1 MKILYHHRIA
11 ALDGGEV
18 VHIEELISALR
29 DLGHEVV
36 TIGHVDMEA
45 ERPAGGPSVFDATQR
60 GLPKFLRESLELG
73 YSLLAYRRLRQAC
86 LTHKPDILYERA
98 NLFLLA
104 GVWIKRKFGLPYLLE
119 VNAPLYHERCS
130 HGGIALKRLAR
141 WSEETTWRN
150 ADYVLPVSKVLADY
164 VRSAGVPDERIVV
177 VPNAVNLKRFS
188 APLDGTEAKKRLS
201 LEGRMVL
208 GFAGYL
214 RAWHRLDRVIDLL
227 ERDDGNNLH
236 FLVIGDGSGLPALR
250 RQVRARGVSQQ
261 VTFLGPA
268 PRDDMAG
275 LISAFDIALQ
285 PGVTAYASP
294 LKTYEYMALGR
305 VIVAPDTPNIRE
317 ILSHG
322 ETALLFD
329 SDSTTSF
336 GQTIECLVRDP
347 ALRTRLGAAARAVV
361 VDQGLTWENTARR
374 VVALARR
381 RRAREQS
388 AGVATAK
395 ISPD

>member
-11 ALDGGEV
+11 ALDGGEA
-18 VHIEELISALR
+18 VHIAELISALR
-29 DLGHEVV
+29 GLGHEVI

-45 ERPAGGPSVFDATQR
+45 ERPTGGPRVIDAVPR
-60 GLPKFLRESLELG
+60 GLPKFLREPLELG
-73 YSLLAYRRLRQAC
+73 YSLLAYHRLRQAC

-104 GVWIKRKFGLPYLLE
+104 GAWIKRKFGLPYLLE
-119 VNAPLYHERCS
+119 VNAPLYQERNS

-141 WSEETTWRN
+141 WSEETAWRA
-150 ADYVLPVSKVLADY
+150 ADYVLPVSNVLADRI
-164 VRSAGVPDERIVV
+164 RSAGVPEAQIVV
-177 VPNAVNLKRFS
+177 VPNAVNLERFS
-188 APLDGTEAKKRLS
+188 APLDGAEAKKRLG
-201 LEGRMVL
+201 LEGRTVL

-214 RAWHRLDRVIDLL
+214 RVWHRLDRVLDLL
-227 ERDDGNNLH
+227 ERDDDNNLH
-236 FLVIGDGSGLPALR
+236 FLVIGDGLGLSALR
-250 RQVRARGVSQQ
+250 RQVQLRGVSEH
-261 VTFLGPA
+261 VTFLGSQ

-275 LISAFDIALQ
+275 LISAFDIALL

-305 VIVAPDTPNIRE
+305 AIVAPDTPNIRE

-329 SDSTTSF
+329 PDSTTAF
-336 GQTIECLVRDP
+336 GQAIGRLCHDP
-347 ALRTRLGAAARAVV
+347 ALRNMLGTSARATI

-374 VVALARR
+374 VVALAKRLTESSR
-381 RRAREQS
+381 PGSDRIVE
-388 AGVATAK
+388 
-395 ISPD
+395 

>member
-29 DLGHEVV
+29 GLGHEVI

-45 ERPAGGPSVFDATQR
+45 ERPKGGPSVIDAVQR
-60 GLPKFLRESLELG
+60 GLPKFLREPLELG
-73 YSLLAYRRLRQAC
+73 YSLLAYRRLRKAC
-86 LTHKPDILYERA
+86 LAHKPDILYERA

-119 VNAPLYHERCS
+119 VNAPLTHERNS

-141 WSEETTWRN
+141 WSEETAWRT
-150 ADYVLPVSKVLADY
+150 ADYVLPVSNILADRI
-164 VRSAGVPDERIVV
+164 RSAGVPEEQIVV
-177 VPNAVNLKRFS
+177 VPNAVNPERFS
-188 APLDGTEAKKRLS
+188 APLDGAEAKKRLGI
-201 LEGRMVL
+201 EDRTVL

-214 RAWHRLDRVIDLL
+214 RAWHRLDRVIDVL
-227 ERDDGNNLH
+227 ERDHGNDLH

-250 RQVRARGVSQQ
+250 RQVRLRGVSEQ
-261 VTFLGPA
+261 VTFLGSQ

-275 LISAFDIALQ
+275 LISAFDIALL
-285 PGVTAYASP
+285 PGVTPYASP
-294 LKTYEYMALGR
+294 LKLFEYMALGR
-305 VIVAPDTPNIRE
+305 AIVAPDTPNIRE
-317 ILSHG
+317 ILSHD

-329 SDSTTSF
+329 PDSTTAF
-336 GQTIECLVRDP
+336 GQAIERLAGDP
-347 ALRTRLGAAARAVV
+347 ALRARLGAAARAAI
-361 VDQGLTWENTARR
+361 VDRGLTWENTARR

-381 RRAREQS
+381 LTES
-388 AGVATAK
+388 SG
-395 ISPD
+395 PDPDRIAE